1 MIGYASNTGTRR
13 NLNALRIAGWRILL
27 TPDNSTVRAGLKHG
41 IDNGA
46 WKAHQQ
52 KTAFDCD
59 GFSSLVDRHGST
71 ADFVVIPDI
80 VAGGNASLD
89 FSLSWLPGLVA
100 RAPYLLLPVQDGMDP
115 GDVQRVLSAYP
126 RLGIFLGGS
135 TEYKLSTMY
144 DWGIRAASMQRWFH
158 VGRVNTARRIRL
170 CAEAGATS
178 FDGTSATM
186 FSCTL
191 PLLDTTRRQPSLLTP
206 NVSQRERGSSLS
218 VETGVEERQQKSK
231 PLLERNNPVT
241 L

>member
-13 NLNALRIAGWRILL
+13 NLEALRIAAWRLLL
-27 TPDNSTVRAGLKHG
+27 TPDNPTVRTGLQYG

-52 KTAFDCD
+52 KTPFDAES
-59 GFSSLVDRHGST
+59 FSTLVDRHGSMS
-71 ADFVVIPDI
+71 DFVVVPDI
-80 VAGGNASLD
+80 VAGGNNSLD

-100 RAPYLLLPVQDGMDP
+100 RAPYLLLPVQDGMDSR
-115 GDVQRVLSAYP
+115 DVERVLSAYP

-135 TEYKLSTMY
+135 TEYKLATMY
-144 DWGIRAASMQRWFH
+144 DWGIVASSMNRWFH
-158 VGRVNTARRIRL
+158 VGRVNTARRVRL

-191 PLLDTTRRQPSLLTP
+191 PLLEATRQQPSLLTP
-206 NVSQRERGSSLS
+206 CMLQRANAENLLP
-218 VETGVEERQQKSK
+218 VETSERSA
-231 PLLERNNPVT
+231 NT
-241 L
+241 